1 MMKTRQFL
9 ASLVAAAVMAATSAF
24 VSPVGPVKKAKA
36 ITYKVDTQKS
46 ALNWEGK
53 KVTGQH
59 NGVVK
64 FNEGTLTVDGT
75 KLTGGTFAFDM
86 NSITCLDLTDAGYNA
101 KFIGHMKSEDF
112 FNTTKYPTSKFVITK
127 VTPKGGNNYD
137 ITGNMTIKNITNPV
151 TFPATVTVAGNT
163 ITAEGKA
170 VLDRTKYDIK
180 FGSKS
185 FFENIGDKAIYDDF
199 TINLKTVASK

>member
-1 MMKTRQFL
+1 MKTRQFL
-9 ASLVAAAVMAATSAF
+9 TGLATVAVMVATSAF

-36 ITYKVDTQKS
+36 ISYKIDTQKS
-46 ALNWEGK
+46 ILNWEGK

-59 NGVVK
+59 NGNVK
-64 FNEGTLTVDGT
+64 FNEGTMTVDGS
-75 KLTGGTFAFDM
+75 KLTGGSFAFDM
-86 NSITCLDLTDAGYNA
+86 NSITNLDLTDAGYNA

-137 ITGNMTIKNITNPV
+137 ITGNMTIKNFTNAV
-151 TFPATVTVAGNT
+151 TFPAVVTLSPNG
-163 ITAEGKA
+163 ITAEGKV

-180 FGSKS
+180 YGSKS

-199 TINLKTVASK
+199 TIGLKMVASK

>member
-1 MMKTRQFL
+1 MKTRQFL
-9 ASLVAAAVMAATSAF
+9 AGLVAVTVMAGTSAF

-36 ITYKVDTQKS
+36 TTYKVDTQKS
-46 ALNWEGK
+46 VLNWEGK

-59 NGVVK
+59 NGTVK
-64 FNEGTLTVDGT
+64 INEGTLTVDGI
-75 KLTGGTFAFDM
+75 KLTGGTFEFDM
-86 NSITCLDLTDAGYNA
+86 NSITSLDLTDAGYNA

-127 VTPKGGNNYD
+127 VTPKGGNNFD

-170 VLDRTKYDIK
+170 VLDRTKYEIRY
-180 FGSKS
+180 GSKS